1 MSKQCQWCL
10 KVYNIDMN
18 KWEQK
23 SAERLPWASLESCPE
38 CEEKFKKACN
48 KEKKENELS
57 LI

>member
-1 MSKQCQWCL
+1 MK
-10 KVYNIDMN
+10 

-38 CEEKFKKACN
+38 CEEKFKKARN
-48 KEKKENELS
+48 KEKKGNELS